1 MEVLLDVNR
10 AIGRHLG
17 RDELFG
23 ALAACLRNV
32 FETDRFGIEPPSGSA
47 READTVQKV
56 FKARVRAQRIE
67 ARPQQDAR
75 VKSLFVASFEPTH
88 GLIRLP
94 ESYID
99 HGNLRSMRITRVR
112 ALLQIVQ

>member
-10 AIGRHLG
+10 AISRHLE

-67 ARPQQDAR
+67 ARPQKDAR
-75 VKSLFVASFEPTH
+75 VKSLFVAFFEPIYS
-88 GLIRLP
+88 LIRIAK
-94 ESYID
+94 SCID
-99 HGNLRSMRITRVR
+99 HGNFRGVRVTRV
-112 ALLQIVQ
+112 